1 MKKELIIG
9 IIVVAIIL
17 VAILSFTFIKDNS
30 NLSQNEQIEKIKIEP
45 EIKQE
50 EPISQPP
57 LEIVQQEYTIEIT
70 GTGFNPKTI
79 EINKGDK
86 VNFVNVGTSNVWPAT
101 TVHPSHKAYPGSNI
115 NKCNTDEENLIFD
128 ACKIISAGE
137 SYNFTFNEIGT
148 WRYHN
153 HLDTGK
159 TGTIIVN

>member
-1 MKKELIIG
+1 MKKELMIG
-9 IIVVAIIL
+9 IFVVAIIL
-17 VAILSFTFIKDNS
+17 IAILSFTFIKNDS
-30 NLSQNEQIEKIKIEP
+30 NLYQTEQIEEIKIEP
-45 EIKQE
+45 VIEQE

-57 LEIVQQEYTIEIT
+57 LEIAQQEYTIEVT

-86 VNFVNVGTSNVWPAT
+86 VNFVNVGTSSIWPAT
-101 TVHPSHKAYPGSNI
+101 AVHPSHRAYPGSNI
-115 NKCNTDEENLIFD
+115 NKCNTDEENLTFD
-128 ACKIISAGE
+128 ACRIINAGE
-137 SYNFTFNEIGT
+137 SYSFTFNEIGA